1 MLQCISQSSR
11 SHSLSFVVTRQFSSS
26 TSVNFQ
32 SVKIERT
39 KNPKQKIPN
48 SQLVFG
54 KYFTDHWLH
63 VEWDKS
69 SGWGDVIISPYS
81 KIELEPSALVLHYA
95 IECFEGMKA
104 YKDKKGQ
111 VRLFR
116 PMENMNRFINSAKR
130 LCLPTFPQEK
140 LLDAMKTLIKLEKDW
155 IPQEKGFS
163 LYIRPTLIATDPI
176 IGVNEPTKALLFVIL
191 SPVGPYYPTGFKPVS
206 LYAGSTD
213 VRAWPGGTG
222 CYKIGGNYA
231 PGILPMLDAAK
242 KGHQQILWLQDKKIT
257 EVGTMNLFCFWKN
270 KQGEKELITAPLD
283 GQILPGITRKS
294 ILELTREWKE
304 FKVSE
309 ADWTIDS
316 LVQALND
323 GRVIEIF
330 GAGTAAIVSPVY
342 KIFYEGKD
350 YQVPCKDNA
359 GELTT
364 RLMNT
369 LMAIQ
374 YGELASPWSVIVD

>member
-1 MLQCISQSSR
+1 
-11 SHSLSFVVTRQFSSS
+11 
-26 TSVNFQ
+26 
-32 SVKIERT
+32 
-39 KNPKQKIPN
+39 
-48 SQLVFG
+48 
-54 KYFTDHWLH
+54 
-63 VEWDKS
+63 
-69 SGWGDVIISPYS
+69 
-81 KIELEPSALVLHYA
+81 VLHYA

-140 LLDAMKTLIKLEKDW
+140 LLDAMKSLIKLEKDW

-176 IGVNEPTKALLFVIL
+176 IGVNEPTKALLYVIL

-316 LVQALND
+316 LVQALNE
-323 GRVIEIF
+323 GRVLELF
-330 GAGTAAIVSPVY
+330 GAGTAAIVSPVN

-350 YQVPCKDNA
+350 YEVPCKDNTA
-359 GELTT
+359 GELTS

-369 LMAIQ
+369 LLSIQ
-374 YGELASPWSVIVD
+374 YGELESPWSVLVD